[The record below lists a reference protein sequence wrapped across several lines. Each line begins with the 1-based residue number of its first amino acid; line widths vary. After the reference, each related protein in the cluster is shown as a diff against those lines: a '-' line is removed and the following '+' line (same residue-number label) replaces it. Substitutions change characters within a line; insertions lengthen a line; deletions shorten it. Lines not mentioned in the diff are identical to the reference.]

1 MMAGPAAVTSTFRL
15 IDAPSSTRPV
25 LMKNSVRKPLR
36 QRVAQRQ
43 LGQHHVADQAQ
54 SDCVDREF
62 DRLGHLGE
70 RRARRPLRHL
80 GLQEAGGR
88 AERDDDEHAGD
99 RVARV
104 RGSGCRAARAS
115 PACPSRDHAAR
126 YRADEHQ
133 DQQAKGRRSRRAS
146 PHSWDGTVSNPSAHV
161 TGCDQREFNRYECA
175 NRLLTSRVSHAGENR
190 APVARTLLCEPTGKC
205 T

>member
-1 MMAGPAAVTSTFRL
+1 MIAGPAAVTSTFRL

-25 LMKNSVRKPLR
+25 LMKNSVRKPLDNASR
-36 QRVAQRQ
+36 TASLVSTT
-43 LGQHHVADQAQ
+43 LPMQAQ

-70 RRARRPLRHL
+70 WCARGPLRHL

-88 AERDDDEHAGD
+88 AECDDDEYPRD
-99 RVARV
+99 RVPECGGAGVGCSRV
-104 RGSGCRAARAS
+104 SCVSVTGSRRPVSRRRA
-115 PACPSRDHAAR
+115 PEPK
-126 YRADEHQ
+126 
-133 DQQAKGRRSRRAS
+133 AKGRRSPRAS

-175 NRLLTSRVSHAGENR
+175 NRLLTNRVSHAGENR